1 MEQKFIDLWFKN
13 KSRLKEELMNYDD
26 IEYCDY
32 HELLEMTIKHIINNS
47 ETNYYEKFLN
57 EDKIRKID
65 DGDYQGTLI
74 FIIPKATYQPTED
87 EYYVTFVDYGSCS
100 YCDTLQAIQYGNT
113 YENKEAQI
121 DDFMTLCLHMLE
133 RMKKLFEEE
142 E

>member
-13 KSRLKEELMNYDD
+13 KSRLKEELMNHDD

-47 ETNYYEKFLN
+47 ETDDCEKFLN

-74 FIIPKATYQPTED
+74 FIIPKETYQPAED
-87 EYYVTFVDYGSCS
+87 EYYVTFIGYGSSS

-113 YENKEAQI
+113 YESKEAQI

-133 RMKKLFEEE
+133 RMKKLY
-142 E
+142 